1 MKDYIL
7 RIIAAAILCAFV
19 KGFTDRHTA
28 INSIIKSLC
37 GIFLTLT
44 ILSPLVSFKFSSVAN
59 YINMYSSDADAAV
72 EVGTSLTNAS
82 LYGSI
87 KTQTES
93 YILDKAASLNTK
105 LSVEVTLS
113 NDEIPIPC
121 GVCIEGNISP
131 YAKSKLMKLI
141 ADDLG
146 IPRENQTWK

>member
-93 YILDKAASLNTK
+93 YILDKAGELGMEIT
-105 LSVEVTLS
+105 VELML
-113 NDEIPIPC
+113 DDQQPIPSSVIIT
-121 GVCIEGNISP
+121 GAISP
-131 YAKSKLMKLI
+131 YAKSTMTQILTKE
-141 ADDLG
+141 LG
-146 IPRENQTWK
+146 IPIEGQIWK